1 MPKSPRS
8 KLDSI
13 RITRGLLDESP
24 IPVPSG
30 DDDKD
35 ARGRVLVIG
44 GCVILP
50 GAVVLAGIASLRAGA
65 GKLQIAT
72 CRSIAPL
79 VGIAVPEALSL
90 GLDETPDGIIAP
102 RSTNALDDMISN
114 TDALVIGPG
123 FKGHDDERL
132 FVNRILAAQ
141 PRSPLVLDAGGL
153 YALVDNPAALRGCEG
168 NAVIT
173 PHAKE
178 MAGMIGVDVAEVN
191 ADPAT
196 IALMAAQTMNTVV
209 VLKGSET
216 FIATPNAELYCY
228 DSGDVGLA
236 TSGSGDT
243 LAGIVGGL
251 IARGCTP
258 LNAALWSVFLHGT
271 AGNRL
276 ARKIGRVGY
285 LARELLDEIPL
296 VLRGA

>member
-1 MPKSPRS
+1 MRKSPRS

-13 RITRGLLDESP
+13 RITRGLLEESP
-24 IPVPSG
+24 VPNPSS

-35 ARGRVLVIG
+35 ARGRVLVVG
-44 GCVILP
+44 GCVTLP
-50 GAVVLAGIASLRAGA
+50 GAVVLAGIAALRAGA

-79 VGIAVPEALSL
+79 VGITVPEALSL
-90 GLDETPDGIIAP
+90 GLDETPDGSIAP
-102 RSTNALDDMISN
+102 RSTNALDELIES
-114 TDALVIGPG
+114 TDALLIGPG
-123 FKGHDDERL
+123 TKGNDDERL
-132 FVNRILAAQ
+132 FVNRILATP
-141 PRSPLVLDAGGL
+141 PRSPVVLDAG
-153 YALVDNPAALRGCEG
+153 ALFALIDNPAMLRACEG

-178 MAGMIGVDVAEVN
+178 MAGILGVDVDEVRS
-191 ADPAT
+191 DPAT
-196 IALMAAQTMNTVV
+196 IALMAAQTMNAVV
-209 VLKGSET
+209 ALKGSET
-216 FIATPNAELYCY
+216 FIATPDAALYCY
-228 DSGDVGLA
+228 DAGDVGLA

-243 LAGIVGGL
+243 LAGIVTGL

-258 LNAALWSVFLHGT
+258 LNATLWAVFLHGT

-296 VLRGA
+296 VLRGG